1 MKKGNYYVVTV
12 TMKMYVVH
20 KDKLPSTNGKKTYFI
35 ICTGRIQIMFRA
47 EKSSQESVIFVNSIV

>member
-20 KDKLPSTNGKKTYFI
+20 KDKLESYNGKKTYFI
-35 ICTGRIQIMFRA
+35 TCTGRIQIMFRG